1 MIDIYVCKMT
11 KLFEVFFFG
20 GGGTQILFL
29 VPFLFHFSTVF
40 FLFLPKIIH
49 RTGISSTLYLVNE
62 TKYQCT
68 VVIYQAF
75 IFISSNLVSK
85 Y

>member
-11 KLFEVFFFG
+11 KLFGLWG
-20 GGGTQILFL
+20 GGRRGTQILFL
-29 VPFLFHFSTVF
+29 VPFLFHFFTVI
-40 FLFLPKIIH
+40 LPKIIH
-49 RTGISSTLYLVNE
+49 RIAISSTLYLVNE
-62 TKYQCT
+62 TKYQYT

>member
-11 KLFEVFFFG
+11 KLFGFG
-20 GGGTQILFL
+20 GGGRERRGTQILFL
-29 VPFLFHFSTVF
+29 VPFLFHFFTV
-40 FLFLPKIIH
+40 FLPKIIH
-49 RTGISSTLYLVNE
+49 RTAISSTLYLVNE
-62 TKYQCT
+62 TKYQYT

>member
-11 KLFEVFFFG
+11 KLFGFG
-20 GGGTQILFL
+20 GGGERRGTQILFL
-29 VPFLFHFSTVF
+29 VPFLFHFFTV
-40 FLFLPKIIH
+40 FLPKIIH
-49 RTGISSTLYLVNE
+49 RTAISSTLYLVNE
-62 TKYQCT
+62 TKYQYT

>member
-11 KLFEVFFFG
+11 KLFGFG
-20 GGGTQILFL
+20 GGGRRGTQILFL
-29 VPFLFHFSTVF
+29 EPFLFHFFTV
-40 FLFLPKIIH
+40 FLPKIIH

-62 TKYQCT
+62 TKYQYT
-68 VVIYQAF
+68 VYVVIYQAF